1 MAEPF
6 DVAVIGAG
14 PVGSFAAERM
24 ARGGLRV
31 ALLEKDV
38 APGDST
44 VCAGGLHRSV
54 ADVVAL
60 PDDLIERRLPALRLV
75 TVRGTTEWRFADP
88 PYLTVERRAL
98 DRFLAARAEDA
109 GARLL
114 TRARV
119 VALAPGYGALAY
131 EDEAGGRRT
140 LAARAFVFADG
151 PRSLARTYVGP
162 TPRAAA
168 RTWIGLEYDL
178 ALPGH
183 ALDALEIRL
192 DPAALPLGYA
202 WCFPKRDHVNVG
214 LVTLAPPHGRPL
226 RALLDALV
234 ARWPALAG
242 ATVLARKGGIV
253 PAAPVPR
260 LHDGNRLA
268 VGDAAGMT
276 NPLTAGGYVCGFL
289 SAAHAAD
296 ACLAA
301 FASGRFDE
309 RALAAYPRRLR
320 RTAHWVAIRAAAVV
334 VDLAARAPAARLYPR
349 LLAGYLRL
357 AHAALGVV
365 RPLGAQTTVG
375 VETRSASQTT
385 PKYVFARSH
394 ARASSSSAQAS
405 TNGTSAVAATAAPS
419 AGASAT
425 VSSAQSPSRT
435 PSVAG

>member
-320 RTAHWVAIRAAAVV
+320 RTAHWVAIRAAPRPSSSTSPRARPPHASTRGFSPATSASRTPRSASSAPSV
-334 VDLAARAPAARLYPR
+334 LRRRSASKRGARARRRRSTSSPGATPAHPPRARRRARTARARSPRRRRRAPARARP
-349 LLAGYLRL
+349 
-357 AHAALGVV
+357 
-365 RPLGAQTTVG
+365 
-375 VETRSASQTT
+375 
-385 PKYVFARSH
+385 
-394 ARASSSSAQAS
+394 
-405 TNGTSAVAATAAPS
+405 
-419 AGASAT
+419 
-425 VSSAQSPSRT
+425 
-435 PSVAG
+435 